1 MRTCNIKI
9 KHTGIKRKAGKE
21 RAGNSG
27 SEKEAENTGKNRSCF
42 QGNKSGIGRK
52 KHTNSG
58 RATKSKH
65 RLLGIAM
72 LGKKVP
78 KSVVEKILE
87 YNLSA
92 EQLEEIRQC
101 VESGLA
107 DAEIL
112 QVMEN
117 SPSPERMK
125 KCGKLS
131 F

>member
-1 MRTCNIKI
+1 
-9 KHTGIKRKAGKE
+9 
-21 RAGNSG
+21 
-27 SEKEAENTGKNRSCF
+27 
-42 QGNKSGIGRK
+42 
-52 KHTNSG
+52 
-58 RATKSKH
+58 
-65 RLLGIAM
+65 M

-125 KCGKLS
+125 KIEGNYPFDAETEGGCVNGRT
-131 F
+131 

>member
-1 MRTCNIKI
+1 M
-9 KHTGIKRKAGKE
+9 
-21 RAGNSG
+21 
-27 SEKEAENTGKNRSCF
+27 
-42 QGNKSGIGRK
+42 
-52 KHTNSG
+52 
-58 RATKSKH
+58 
-65 RLLGIAM
+65 
-72 LGKKVP
+72 GKKYP

-125 KCGKLS
+125 KMRKLS
-131 F
+131 FDAETGRRVCKWQNLNMW

>member
-1 MRTCNIKI
+1 
-9 KHTGIKRKAGKE
+9 
-21 RAGNSG
+21 
-27 SEKEAENTGKNRSCF
+27 
-42 QGNKSGIGRK
+42 
-52 KHTNSG
+52 
-58 RATKSKH
+58 
-65 RLLGIAM
+65 M

-107 DAEIL
+107 DAEIF

-125 KCGKLS
+125 KMREIILLMRKRKAGV
-131 F
+131 

>member
-1 MRTCNIKI
+1 MVL
-9 KHTGIKRKAGKE
+9 E
-21 RAGNSG
+21 
-27 SEKEAENTGKNRSCF
+27 EKSIQTAEGL
-42 QGNKSGIGRK
+42 
-52 KHTNSG
+52 H
-58 RATKSKH
+58 KSKR

-125 KCGKLS
+125 KMREIILLMRKRKAGV
-131 F
+131 

>member
-1 MRTCNIKI
+1 MVLEEKSIQTAEGLQKVS
-9 KHTGIKRKAGKE
+9 AG
-21 RAGNSG
+21 
-27 SEKEAENTGKNRSCF
+27 C
-42 QGNKSGIGRK
+42 
-52 KHTNSG
+52 
-58 RATKSKH
+58 
-65 RLLGIAM
+65 LG
-72 LGKKVP
+72 LPCLEKKVP

-117 SPSPERMK
+117 SPSPERMEK
-125 KCGKLS
+125 MREIILLMRKRKAGV
-131 F
+131 

>member
-1 MRTCNIKI
+1 
-9 KHTGIKRKAGKE
+9 
-21 RAGNSG
+21 
-27 SEKEAENTGKNRSCF
+27 
-42 QGNKSGIGRK
+42 
-52 KHTNSG
+52 
-58 RATKSKH
+58 
-65 RLLGIAM
+65 M

-101 VESGLA
+101 VKAGWQMQ
-107 DAEIL
+107 EIL

-125 KCGKLS
+125 KKCGKLS
-131 F
+131 ALMRKRKAV